1 MCELLPCCLALTS
14 NSSSSNNN
22 NSSVGAKTEATT
34 TISEDGDFIDL
45 AEALS
50 EDFMFTLRKAFGST
64 PQLDTSGSGELC
76 SESEISSQTSS
87 I

>member
-1 MCELLPCCLALTS
+1 MCELLPCCLTL
-14 NSSSSNNN
+14 NSISNN
-22 NSSVGAKTEATT
+22 NSSNSNSVEAAQTAT
-34 TISEDGDFIDL
+34 SEDGDFIDL

-50 EDFMFTLRKAFGST
+50 EDLMFTLRKAFGST
-64 PQLDTSGSGELC
+64 PQLHDTSGGGGELC

>member
-14 NSSSSNNN
+14 NSSSNNN

-50 EDFMFTLRKAFGST
+50 EDLMFTLRKAFGST